1 MADTNKIV
9 YGLSKCY
16 YAVATIAND
25 GSATYGAPVAIPG
38 AVNLSM
44 SGQGETNPFYA
55 DNIVYYTSIS
65 NSGYEGTLEVA
76 KLPDAFF
83 KDVLG
88 YKVGANGILYEDA
101 NAAPVHFALMF
112 EFQGDAHAKRGVFYN
127 CVATRPDVASSTKEA
142 SITPNTETVNI
153 TATTV
158 YALSTD
164 IVKGSAVQ
172 GDSAY
177 SSWFSAVT
185 LPTAPAAT
193 T

>member
-9 YGLSKCY
+9 YGISKCY
-16 YAVATIAND
+16 YAVATIGTD
-25 GSATYGAPVAIPG
+25 GSATYSTPVAIPG
-38 AVNLSM
+38 AVSLAM
-44 SGQGETNPFYA
+44 SAQGETEPFYA

-76 KLPDAFF
+76 KLPVSFF
-83 KDVLG
+83 TDILG
-88 YKVGANGILYEDA
+88 YKAGANGVLYEDA
-101 NAAPVHFALMF
+101 NAEPVHFALLFQF
-112 EFQGDAHAKRGVFYN
+112 EGDAHSKHSALYN
-127 CVATRPDVASSTKEA
+127 CVAQRPDVGSSTKEA

-158 YALSTD
+158 HALNTD
-164 IVKGSAVQ
+164 IVKGSVVE

-177 SSWFSAVT
+177 ANWFTAVA
-185 LPTAPAAT
+185 LPTAPAT

>member
-16 YAVATIAND
+16 YAVATIDSNGA
-25 GSATYGAPVAIPG
+25 ATYSSPVAIPG
-38 AVNLSM
+38 AVNLAM
-44 SGQGETNPFYA
+44 SAQGETNPFYA

-76 KLPDAFF
+76 KLPDSFF
-83 KDVLG
+83 TAVLG
-88 YKVGANGILYEDA
+88 YKTGANGVLYEDA
-101 NAAPVHFALMF
+101 DAEPVHFALLFQF
-112 EFQGDAHAKRGVFYN
+112 EGDAKAKRSALYN
-127 CVATRPDVASSTKEA
+127 CVAQRPDVGSSTKEA
-142 SITPNTETVNI
+142 SIKPNTETVNI

-158 YALSTD
+158 KALGTD
-164 IVKGSAVQ
+164 IVKGSVVE

-177 SSWFSAVT
+177 SNWFTAVT
-185 LPTAPAAT
+185 LPTAAAT